1 MNELILQLSNIPQ
14 GLEHQVAIE
23 TSDSSITYA
32 DLAVR
37 VKTLS
42 LWLQEQQADS
52 VALHAANSIDWIVVD
67 LACQMA
73 QLVFTPIPLFFTQIQ
88 YDQLLFSVKPNI
100 LFSQQKIKFGE
111 ACECKYVA
119 LSTYKLVQETQLK
132 APNGTDKI
140 TYTSGST
147 GTPKGVW
154 LSIKNQLAVANTL
167 VASIGLQSP
176 RHLCLL
182 PLPTLLENIAGVYCP
197 MLASGT
203 VVLASDAD
211 RGFEGSRLVN
221 PHALLSCISKTQP
234 NSLILVPELLQVLVM
249 ATKNNWQPPAS
260 LKFIAVGGSRVSASM
275 LADARSIGLPV
286 YQGYG
291 LSECSSVVS
300 INTPHNNDV
309 LSAGT
314 VLEYLK
320 VEVINDELVITGNTF
335 LGYLEDANSWYKT
348 QVFTGDIAKFE
359 NNKIY
364 IQGRIK
370 NTLINSF
377 GRNISPEWIESE
389 LQATGLFLQSVLLGD
404 SRPFCMAILVPIS
417 EQITEAVIQ
426 DAINK
431 MNNQLPDYAQIKA
444 NIILTQAMG
453 FEDGLYTANM
463 RPRREQI
470 NQHYQ
475 AKIAAIYANHSKF
488 VVVKEGKNTMS
499 LYQRL
504 LNETTTERDY
514 LLSSPIIHRCFSG
527 DIETADYVAFLSQA
541 YHHVKHTV
549 PLLMSVGSRLPESK
563 EWLREAV
570 AEYIEEELGHQEW
583 VLNDIASCGYDK
595 EEVRATPPSM
605 ATELMVAYA
614 YDMVNRVNPLGFF
627 GMVHVLEGT
636 SIAMADNAASNIKEA
651 LGLPT
656 KAFSYLVSHG
666 SLDIEHVK
674 FFESLMDKIDCPKEQ
689 ALIIQSAKRFYVL
702 YGNIFRSLEVSSSQ
716 MQAA

>member
-1 MNELILQLSNIPQ
+1 MSKLIQKLSNIPQ
-14 GLEHQVAIE
+14 ELENLIAIE
-23 TSDSSITYA
+23 ASDSRITYA
-32 DLAVR
+32 ELAAR
-37 VKTLS
+37 VKTIA
-42 LWLQEQQADS
+42 LWLEEQKADS
-52 VALHAANSIDWIVVD
+52 VALHADNSIDWIVVD

-73 QLVFTPIPLFFTQIQ
+73 QVIFTPIPLFFTQTQ
-88 YDQLLFSVKPNI
+88 YDQLLLSVKPNI
-100 LFSQQKIKFGE
+100 LFSQKNGKFGE
-111 ACECKYVA
+111 LCRCEQVA
-119 LSTYKLVQETQLK
+119 LNAYKLVQDKQLE
-132 APNGTDKI
+132 APNGTSKI

-147 GTPKGVW
+147 GTPKGVC
-154 LSIKNQLAVANTL
+154 LSTENQMLVANAL
-167 VASIGLQSP
+167 VASIGLQNP

-182 PLPTLLENIAGVYCP
+182 PLPTLLENIAGVYSP
-197 MLASGT
+197 ILASGT
-203 VVLASDAD
+203 VVIASDAE
-211 RGFEGSRLVN
+211 RGFKGSRLVD
-221 PHALLSCISKTQP
+221 PSALLSCISKIKP

-249 ATKNNWQPPAS
+249 ATKNNWQPPSS
-260 LKFIAVGGSRVSASM
+260 LKFIAVGGSRVSDAL
-275 LADARSIGLPV
+275 LAEARSLGLPV

-291 LSECSSVVS
+291 LSECSSVVC
-300 INTPHNNDV
+300 INTPHNDDV

-314 VLEYLK
+314 VLSHLK
-320 VEVINDELVITGNTF
+320 AEVINDELVITGNAF
-335 LGYLEDANSWYKT
+335 LGYLEDRISWYKT
-348 QVFTGDIAKFE
+348 QVFTGDIASTE

-370 NTLINSF
+370 NTIINSF

-389 LQATGLFLQSVLLGD
+389 LQATGLFLQCVVLGD
-404 SRPFCMAILVPIS
+404 SRPFCIAVLVPIS
-417 EQITEAVIQ
+417 AQISTATIHN
-426 DAINK
+426 AINK
-431 MNNQLPDYAQIKA
+431 INSNLPDYAQIKDT
-444 NIILTQAMG
+444 IVLTQAMS

-463 RPRREQI
+463 RPRRKQI
-470 NQHYQ
+470 NQYYQ
-475 AKIAAIYANHSKF
+475 AKIAAIYANF
-488 VVVKEGKNTMS
+488 LVVKDGKNTMN

-514 LLSSPIIHRCFSG
+514 LLSSPIIKRCFSG

-570 AEYIEEELGHQEW
+570 AEYIKEELGHQEW

-595 EEVRATPPSM
+595 EDVRASQPSM

-636 SIAMADNAASNIKEA
+636 SIAMADNAASNIKNA
-651 LGLPT
+651 LGLSK

-674 FFESLMDKIDCPKEQ
+674 FFETLMNKIDCAKEQ
-689 ALIIQSAKRFYVL
+689 DLIVQSAKRFYIL
-702 YGNIFRSLEVSSSQ
+702 YGNIFRTLDVSASK
-716 MQAA
+716 MKAA